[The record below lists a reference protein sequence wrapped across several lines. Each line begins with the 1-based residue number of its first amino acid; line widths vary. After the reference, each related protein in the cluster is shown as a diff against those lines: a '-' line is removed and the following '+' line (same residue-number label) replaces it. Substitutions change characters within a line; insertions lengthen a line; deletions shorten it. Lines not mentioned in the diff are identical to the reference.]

1 MKHSEIRKLMPDYLE
16 GDLDLDKRALVD
28 AHLDECAECAFDI
41 DGMRQTLSLLH
52 TLSDPQPPS
61 DLSRRIMQRIE
72 AGETRRGWRE
82 RLEGLFGPLLEP
94 RILAPIS
101 AGALVLGSIL
111 DIKLFTKL
119 LVFVKPY
126 NITFY
131 GVLTSAIL
139 ISLLSTLTPYL
150 LKIVVDDYLLL
161 KNYEGMQTII
171 MIMMI
176 VLFLEVIF
184 MYLFTYYANW
194 LGQKVI
200 KNLRVDVF
208 QKILKFKMSFFDKNA
223 VGRLVTRTV
232 NDIETIASIFSQG
245 LFMIIADILK
255 MITVLSVMT
264 IINFELTL
272 VVVSIF
278 PFLIYATRVFQKSMK
293 VAFEKVRREVANLNS
308 FVQER
313 ISGVKI
319 VQIFNREQL
328 EINNFIDIN
337 IKHRDAW
344 LRTVWINSIFF
355 PLAEISTSIC
365 IGLLVWYGGFN
376 NLNGENISLGTLFLF
391 ISMSGLLFRPLR
403 QIADRF
409 NTLQM
414 GMVSTERIFKIL
426 EDDLEIKD
434 NGRID
439 NTSFDGLIEFK
450 NVKFSYVKNQI
461 VIDDISFKIQPGE
474 TLAIVGPTGSGKSTI
489 INLITKFYEIDSGS
503 IYLDGNNIDKFK
515 LDNIRNKVGV
525 ILQDVFMFAD
535 TIFNNITLFNKD
547 ISIEDVERSAKDL
560 EIHDFILSL
569 PGGYDFNVSERG
581 GTLSSGQRQLL
592 AFLRVL
598 VNNPDILILDEATS
612 SIDSYS
618 EDLIKKATKTI
629 TKDKTSII
637 IAHRLS
643 TVESAD
649 KIYLYG
655 KW

>member
-1 MKHSEIRKLMPDYLE
+1 MEKVKGKI
-16 GDLDLDKRALVD
+16 
-28 AHLDECAECAFDI
+28 FD
-41 DGMRQTLSLLH
+41 
-52 TLSDPQPPS
+52 
-61 DLSRRIMQRIE
+61 
-72 AGETRRGWRE
+72 
-82 RLEGLFGPLLEP
+82 
-94 RILAPIS
+94 
-101 AGALVLGSIL
+101 V
-111 DIKLFTKL
+111 KLFTKL

-150 LKIVVDDYLLL
+150 LKVVVDDYLLL
-161 KNYEGMQTII
+161 KNYDGMQSIIQI
-171 MIMMI
+171 MIA
-176 VLFLEVIF
+176 VLFLEVVF
-184 MYLFTYYANW
+184 MFLFTYYANW

-200 KNLRVDVF
+200 KNLRVKVF
-208 QKILKFKMSFFDKNA
+208 DKILKFKMSFFDKNA

-255 MITVLSVMT
+255 MVTVLTVMT
-264 IINFELTL
+264 IINLELTI

-278 PFLIYATRVFQKSMK
+278 PILIYATRIFQKSMK
-293 VAFEKVRREVANLNS
+293 VAFESVRKEVANLNS

-319 VQIFNREQL
+319 VQIFNREHL
-328 EINNFIDIN
+328 EIKNFNEIN

-355 PLAEISTSIC
+355 PIAEISTSIC
-365 IGLLVWYGGFN
+365 IGLLVWWGGVN
-376 NLNGENISLGTLFLF
+376 NLNGETISLGTLFLF

-426 EDDLEIKD
+426 EDDLEITD
-434 NGRID
+434 NGNIEKS
-439 NTSFDGLIEFK
+439 SFDGLIEFK
-450 NVKFSYVKNQI
+450 NVSFSYIKNQL
-461 VIDDISFKIQPGE
+461 VIDDISFIINPGE
-474 TLAIVGPTGSGKSTI
+474 TTAIVGPTGSGKTTI
-489 INLITKFYEIDSGS
+489 TNLITKFYEIDSGT
-503 IYLDGNNIDKFK
+503 ILIDRKNINEFK
-515 LDNIRNKVGV
+515 LEILRKKIGV
-525 ILQDVFMFAD
+525 ILQDVFLFAD
-535 TIFNNITLFNKD
+535 TIYNNITLFNND
-547 ISIEDVERSAKDL
+547 ISIKDVEKAAKDL
-560 EIHDFILSL
+560 EIHDFIMSL

-581 GTLSSGQRQLL
+581 STLSAGQKQLI

-618 EDLIKKATKTI
+618 EDLIKNATNKI
-629 TKDKTSII
+629 TKGKTSII

-649 KIYLYG
+649 KIIYMESGKILEYGNHKELLNIPKGKFKKLYEEQFMEDELV
-655 KW
+655 

>member
-1 MKHSEIRKLMPDYLE
+1 LE
-16 GDLDLDKRALVD
+16 KVKGKI
-28 AHLDECAECAFDI
+28 FD
-41 DGMRQTLSLLH
+41 
-52 TLSDPQPPS
+52 
-61 DLSRRIMQRIE
+61 
-72 AGETRRGWRE
+72 
-82 RLEGLFGPLLEP
+82 
-94 RILAPIS
+94 
-101 AGALVLGSIL
+101 V
-111 DIKLFTKL
+111 KLFTKL

-150 LKIVVDDYLLL
+150 LKVVVDDYLLL
-161 KNYEGMQTII
+161 KNYDGMQSIIQI
-171 MIMMI
+171 MIA
-176 VLFLEVIF
+176 VLFLEVVF
-184 MYLFTYYANW
+184 MFLFTYYANW

-200 KNLRVDVF
+200 KNLRVKVF
-208 QKILKFKMSFFDKNA
+208 NKILKFKMSFFDKNA

-255 MITVLSVMT
+255 MVTVLTVMT
-264 IINFELTL
+264 IINLELTI

-278 PFLIYATRVFQKSMK
+278 PILIYATRIFQKSMK
-293 VAFEKVRREVANLNS
+293 VAFESVRKEVANLNS

-319 VQIFNREQL
+319 VQIFNREHL
-328 EINNFIDIN
+328 EIKNFKEIN
-337 IKHRDAW
+337 LKHRDAW

-355 PLAEISTSIC
+355 PIAEISTSIC
-365 IGLLVWYGGFN
+365 IGLLVWWGGFN
-376 NLNGENISLGTLFLF
+376 NLNGETISLGTLFLF

-426 EDDLEIKD
+426 EDDLEITD
-434 NGRID
+434 NG
-439 NTSFDGLIEFK
+439 NFEKFSFDGLIEFK
-450 NVKFSYVKNQI
+450 NVSFSYIKNQL
-461 VIDDISFKIQPGE
+461 VIDDISFIINPGE
-474 TLAIVGPTGSGKSTI
+474 TTAIVGPTGSGKTTI
-489 INLITKFYEIDSGS
+489 TNLITKFYEIDSGT
-503 IYLDGNNIDKFK
+503 ILIDRKNINEFK
-515 LDNIRNKVGV
+515 LESLRKKIGV
-525 ILQDVFMFAD
+525 ILQDVFLFAD
-535 TIFNNITLFNKD
+535 TIYNNITLFNND
-547 ISIEDVERSAKDL
+547 ISIKDVEKAAKDL
-560 EIHDFILSL
+560 EIHDFIMSL

-581 GTLSSGQRQLL
+581 STLSAGQKQLI

-618 EDLIKKATKTI
+618 EDLIKNATNKI
-629 TKDKTSII
+629 TKGKTSII

-649 KIYLYG
+649 KIIYMESGKILEYGNHKELLNIPKGKFKKLYEEQFVENELV
-655 KW
+655 

>member
-1 MKHSEIRKLMPDYLE
+1 MEKVKGKI
-16 GDLDLDKRALVD
+16 
-28 AHLDECAECAFDI
+28 F
-41 DGMRQTLSLLH
+41 
-52 TLSDPQPPS
+52 
-61 DLSRRIMQRIE
+61 
-72 AGETRRGWRE
+72 
-82 RLEGLFGPLLEP
+82 
-94 RILAPIS
+94 
-101 AGALVLGSIL
+101 

-119 LVFVKPY
+119 LAFVRPY

-161 KNYEGMQTII
+161 KNYEGMRTII
-171 MIMMI
+171 MIMMV
-176 VLFLEVIF
+176 VLFLEVVF

-208 QKILKFKMSFFDKNA
+208 EKILNFKMSFFDKNA

-255 MITVLSVMT
+255 MATVLTVMT

-272 VVVSIF
+272 VVISIF

-313 ISGVKI
+313 ISGIKV

-328 EINNFIDIN
+328 EINNFNDIN
-337 IKHRDAW
+337 IKHRDSW

-355 PLAEISTSIC
+355 PIAEISTSIC

-376 NLNGENISLGTLFLF
+376 NLDGQNISLGTLFLF

-426 EDDLEIKD
+426 EDESEIKD
-434 NGRID
+434 NGEID
-439 NTSFDGLIEFK
+439 YSSFNGLIEFK
-450 NVKFSYVKNQI
+450 NVKFSYVQNQI
-461 VIDDISFKIQPGE
+461 VIDDISFKLNPGE

-503 IYLDGNNIDKFK
+503 ILIDGENIDDFK
-515 LDNIRNKVGV
+515 LDNIRSKIGV

-535 TIFNNITLFNKD
+535 TIFNNISLYNKN
-547 ISIEDVERSAKDL
+547 ISIKDVERSAKEL
-560 EIHDFILSL
+560 EIHDFIQSL

-581 GTLSSGQRQLL
+581 GTLSSGQKQLI

-618 EDLIKKATKTI
+618 EDLIKKATKKI

-649 KIYLYG
+649 KIIYMENGKILEFGNHKELLNINNGKFKKLYREQFIESELV
-655 KW
+655 

>member
-1 MKHSEIRKLMPDYLE
+1 MEKVKGKI
-16 GDLDLDKRALVD
+16 
-28 AHLDECAECAFDI
+28 FD
-41 DGMRQTLSLLH
+41 
-52 TLSDPQPPS
+52 
-61 DLSRRIMQRIE
+61 
-72 AGETRRGWRE
+72 
-82 RLEGLFGPLLEP
+82 
-94 RILAPIS
+94 
-101 AGALVLGSIL
+101 V
-111 DIKLFTKL
+111 KLFTKL

-126 NITFY
+126 NVTFY

-150 LKIVVDDYLLL
+150 LKVVVDDYLLL
-161 KNYEGMQTII
+161 KNYDGMQSIILI
-171 MIMMI
+171 MIA
-176 VLFLEVIF
+176 VLFLEVVF
-184 MYLFTYYANW
+184 MFLFTYYANW

-200 KNLRVDVF
+200 KNLRVKVF
-208 QKILKFKMSFFDKNA
+208 DKILKFKMSFFDKNA

-255 MITVLSVMT
+255 MVTVLTVMT
-264 IINFELTL
+264 IINLELTI
-272 VVVSIF
+272 VVISIF
-278 PFLIYATRVFQKSMK
+278 PVLIYATRIFQKSMK
-293 VAFEKVRREVANLNS
+293 VAFESVRKEVANLNS

-319 VQIFNREQL
+319 VQIFNRENL
-328 EINNFIDIN
+328 EIKNFNDIN

-355 PLAEISTSIC
+355 PIAEISTSIC
-365 IGLLVWYGGFN
+365 IGLLVWWGGFN

-426 EDDLEIKD
+426 EDDLEITD
-434 NGRID
+434 NGNIEQ
-439 NTSFDGLIEFK
+439 SKFDGLIEFK
-450 NVKFSYVKNQI
+450 NVSFSYIKNQL
-461 VIDDISFKIQPGE
+461 VIDDISFIINPGE
-474 TLAIVGPTGSGKSTI
+474 TTAIVGPTGSGKTTI
-489 INLITKFYEIDSGS
+489 TNLITKFYEIDLGT
-503 IYLDGNNIDKFK
+503 ILIDGEDINKFK
-515 LDNIRNKVGV
+515 LENLRKKIGV
-525 ILQDVFMFAD
+525 ILQDVFLFAD
-535 TIFNNITLFNKD
+535 TIYNNITLFNAE
-547 ISIEDVERSAKDL
+547 ISIKDVEKAAKDL
-560 EIHDFILSL
+560 EIHNFIMSL

-581 GTLSSGQRQLL
+581 GTLSAGQKQLI

-618 EDLIKKATKTI
+618 EDLIKNATNKI
-629 TKDKTSII
+629 TKGKTSII

-643 TVESAD
+643 TVENAD
-649 KIYLYG
+649 KIIYMENGKILEYGNHKELLNITNGKFKKLYEEQFIENELV
-655 KW
+655 

>member
-1 MKHSEIRKLMPDYLE
+1 MEKVKGKI
-16 GDLDLDKRALVD
+16 
-28 AHLDECAECAFDI
+28 FD
-41 DGMRQTLSLLH
+41 
-52 TLSDPQPPS
+52 
-61 DLSRRIMQRIE
+61 
-72 AGETRRGWRE
+72 
-82 RLEGLFGPLLEP
+82 
-94 RILAPIS
+94 
-101 AGALVLGSIL
+101 V
-111 DIKLFTKL
+111 KLFTKL

-150 LKIVVDDYLLL
+150 LKVVVDDYLLL
-161 KNYEGMQTII
+161 KNYDGMQSIIQI
-171 MIMMI
+171 MIA
-176 VLFLEVIF
+176 VLFLEVVF
-184 MYLFTYYANW
+184 MFLFTYYANW

-200 KNLRVDVF
+200 KNLRVKVF
-208 QKILKFKMSFFDKNA
+208 DKILKFKMSFFDKNA

-255 MITVLSVMT
+255 MVTVLTVMT
-264 IINFELTL
+264 IINLELTI

-278 PFLIYATRVFQKSMK
+278 PILIYATRIFQKSMK
-293 VAFEKVRREVANLNS
+293 VAFESVRKEVANLNS

-319 VQIFNREQL
+319 VQIFNREHL
-328 EINNFIDIN
+328 EIKNFKEIN
-337 IKHRDAW
+337 LKHRDAW

-355 PLAEISTSIC
+355 PIAEISTSIC
-365 IGLLVWYGGFN
+365 IGLLVWWGGFN
-376 NLNGENISLGTLFLF
+376 NLNGETISLGTLFLF

-426 EDDLEIKD
+426 EDDLEITD
-434 NGRID
+434 NGNIEKS
-439 NTSFDGLIEFK
+439 SFDGLIEFK
-450 NVKFSYVKNQI
+450 NVSFSYIKNQL
-461 VIDDISFKIQPGE
+461 VIDDISFIINPGE
-474 TLAIVGPTGSGKSTI
+474 TTAIVGPTGSGKTTI
-489 INLITKFYEIDSGS
+489 TNLITKFYEIDSGT
-503 IYLDGNNIDKFK
+503 ILIDRKNINEFK
-515 LDNIRNKVGV
+515 LESLRKKIGV
-525 ILQDVFMFAD
+525 ILQDVFLFAD
-535 TIFNNITLFNKD
+535 TIYNNITLFNND
-547 ISIEDVERSAKDL
+547 ISIKDVEKAAKDL
-560 EIHDFILSL
+560 EIHDFIMSL

-581 GTLSSGQRQLL
+581 STLSAGQKQLI

-618 EDLIKKATKTI
+618 EDLIKNATNKI
-629 TKDKTSII
+629 TKGKTSIV

-649 KIYLYG
+649 KIIYMESGKILEYGNHKELLNIPKGKFKKLYEEQFVENELV
-655 KW
+655 

>member
-1 MKHSEIRKLMPDYLE
+1 MEKVK
-16 GDLDLDKRALVD
+16 GN
-28 AHLDECAECAFDI
+28 
-41 DGMRQTLSLLH
+41 
-52 TLSDPQPPS
+52 
-61 DLSRRIMQRIE
+61 
-72 AGETRRGWRE
+72 
-82 RLEGLFGPLLEP
+82 
-94 RILAPIS
+94 
-101 AGALVLGSIL
+101 IL

-161 KNYEGMQTII
+161 KNYEGMRSII
-171 MIMMI
+171 MIMMV
-176 VLFLEVIF
+176 VLFLEVVF

-255 MITVLSVMT
+255 MVTVLTVMI
-264 IINFELTL
+264 IINLELTL

-328 EINNFIDIN
+328 EIKNFNDIN

-426 EDDLEIKD
+426 EDDSEIKD
-434 NGRID
+434 NGKIEH
-439 NTSFDGLIEFK
+439 TSFNGLIEFK
-450 NVKFSYVKNQI
+450 NVKFSYVENQI
-461 VIDDISFKIQPGE
+461 VIDDISFKIHPGE

-489 INLITKFYEIDSGS
+489 INLITKFYEIDSGR
-503 IYLDGNNIDKFK
+503 ILIDGNNIDELK

-547 ISIEDVERSAKDL
+547 ISLEDVKKSAKDL

-569 PGGYDFNVSERG
+569 PGGYNFNVSERG
-581 GTLSSGQRQLL
+581 GTLSSGQKQLL

-618 EDLIKKATKTI
+618 EDLIKRATKKI

-649 KIYLYG
+649 KIIYMENGKILEFGNHKELLNIENGKFKKLYREQFIENELV
-655 KW
+655 

>member
-1 MKHSEIRKLMPDYLE
+1 MEKVK
-16 GDLDLDKRALVD
+16 GN
-28 AHLDECAECAFDI
+28 
-41 DGMRQTLSLLH
+41 
-52 TLSDPQPPS
+52 
-61 DLSRRIMQRIE
+61 
-72 AGETRRGWRE
+72 
-82 RLEGLFGPLLEP
+82 
-94 RILAPIS
+94 
-101 AGALVLGSIL
+101 IL

-161 KNYEGMQTII
+161 KNYEGMRSII
-171 MIMMI
+171 MIMMV
-176 VLFLEVIF
+176 VLFLEVVF

-255 MITVLSVMT
+255 MVTVLTVMI
-264 IINFELTL
+264 IINLELTL

-328 EINNFIDIN
+328 EIKNFNDIN
-337 IKHRDAW
+337 IKHKEAW

-426 EDDLEIKD
+426 EDDSEIKD
-434 NGRID
+434 NGKIEH
-439 NTSFDGLIEFK
+439 TSFNGLIEFK
-450 NVKFSYVKNQI
+450 NVKFSYVENQI
-461 VIDDISFKIQPGE
+461 VIDDISFKIHPGE

-489 INLITKFYEIDSGS
+489 INLITKFYEIDSGR
-503 IYLDGNNIDKFK
+503 ILIDGNNIDELK

-525 ILQDVFMFAD
+525 ILQDVFIFAD

-547 ISIEDVERSAKDL
+547 ISLEDVKKSAKDL

-569 PGGYDFNVSERG
+569 PGGYNFNVSERG
-581 GTLSSGQRQLL
+581 GTLSSGQKQLL

-618 EDLIKKATKTI
+618 EDLIKRATKKI

-649 KIYLYG
+649 KIIYMENGKILEFGNHKELLNIDNGKFKKLYREQFIENELV
-655 KW
+655 